1 MSEIFNEAVGLAKEK
16 LSPQED
22 VLDALY
28 GKTEEAY
35 EKFEKQPLL
44 EQLALSMTPGI
55 GNVIAAKEVD
65 VFGGRAKE
73 AFEEAKVGEA
83 EQRLGG

>member
-1 MSEIFNEAVGLAKEK
+1 MSKIFNEAAGLAKEK

-35 EKFEKQPLL
+35 EKFEERP
-44 EQLALSMTPGI
+44 
-55 GNVIAAKEVD
+55 IAE
-65 VFGGRAKE
+65 
-73 AFEEAKVGEA
+73 
-83 EQRLGG
+83 

>member
-1 MSEIFNEAVGLAKEK
+1 MSEIFNEAAGLAKEK

-35 EKFEKQPLL
+35 EKFEKLP
-44 EQLALSMTPGI
+44 
-55 GNVIAAKEVD
+55 IAKQILAKESIFD
-65 VFGGRAKE
+65 YKNIGK
-73 AFEEAKVGEA
+73 
-83 EQRLGG
+83 L

>member
-35 EKFEKQPLL
+35 EKFENFL
-44 EQLALSMTPGI
+44 
-55 GNVIAAKEVD
+55 
-65 VFGGRAKE
+65 
-73 AFEEAKVGEA
+73 
-83 EQRLGG
+83 